1 MNKTKMNNWAYSL
14 SKGIIDSLLEQ
25 GLITFGE
32 YKQVDSLNVA
42 SFS

>member
-1 MNKTKMNNWAYSL
+1 MTKTKMNKWEYAL
-14 SKGIIDSLLEQ
+14 SKGIIESLLEQ

-32 YKQVDSLNVA
+32 FKQIDSLNVA